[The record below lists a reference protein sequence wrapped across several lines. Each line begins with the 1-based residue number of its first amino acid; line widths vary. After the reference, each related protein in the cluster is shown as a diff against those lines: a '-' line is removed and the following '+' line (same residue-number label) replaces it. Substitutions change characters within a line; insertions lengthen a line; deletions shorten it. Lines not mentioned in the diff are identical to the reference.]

1 MRKESEKI
9 RSFLLTIL
17 SDGQFHSGEALG
29 QHLGISRTAVSN
41 YVKGLADLGLEIFSV
56 TGKGYKLAK
65 PLIFLSHD
73 QISKVLTTP
82 ESAQLEVLN
91 VIDSTN
97 QYLKDKHQQ
106 VENGHVVIA
115 EAQTA
120 GRGRRGRQWIS
131 PYGSSL
137 YLSLYWNFPAGYQ
150 AIGGLS
156 LAIGVA
162 IAQALQ
168 SLNVP
173 NIQLK
178 WPNDIYLD
186 GKKLAGV
193 LVEVE
198 GQMGAACDSIIGV
211 GLNVNLP
218 ESIAGIDQPFTD
230 LTHSTGDKIDRNKLA
245 AHMINGLYNICRQFE
260 HEGLAPFVES
270 WQSLD
275 IYRDKAIKLIAGAN
289 VVKGIGRGIDA
300 AGGLILEV
308 DGVRK
313 AFYGGEVS
321 VKAN

>member
-1 MRKESEKI
+1 MRKESEKM
-9 RSFLLTIL
+9 RSLLLQIL

-41 YVKGLADLGLEIFSV
+41 YVKGLSDLGLEIFSV

-65 PLIFLSHD
+65 PLIFLSHE
-73 QISKVLTTP
+73 QISKELTTP
-82 ESAQLEVLN
+82 DSVQLEVLN

-97 QYLKDKHQQ
+97 QYLKNKHQD

-120 GRGRRGRQWIS
+120 GRGRRGRQWVS

-162 IAQALQ
+162 VVQALH
-168 SLNVP
+168 SLSVL

-211 GLNVNLP
+211 GLNINLP
-218 ESIAGIDQPFTD
+218 DGIAGIDQPFTD
-230 LTHSTGDKIDRNKLA
+230 LTHSAQADINRNSLA
-245 AHMINGLYNICRQFE
+245 AHLINQLYNVCRQFE
-260 HEGLAPFVES
+260 KEGLLPFVET

-275 IYRDKAIKLIAGAN
+275 LYQDKAIKLIAGN
-289 VVKGIGRGIDA
+289 NIVEGIGRGIDN
-300 AGGLILEV
+300 AGGLIVEV

-313 AFYGGEVS
+313 AYYGGEVS

>member
-1 MRKESEKI
+1 MRKEGEKI
-9 RSFLLTIL
+9 RSLLLNIL
-17 SDGQFHSGEALG
+17 ADGQFHSGEALG
-29 QHLGISRTAVSN
+29 RHLGISRTAVSN
-41 YVKGLADLGLEIFSV
+41 YAKGLADLGLEIFSV

-65 PLIFLSHD
+65 PLVFLSHE
-73 QISKVLTTP
+73 QISKILTTP
-82 ESAQLEVLN
+82 DSVQLEVLN
-91 VIDSTN
+91 IIDSTN

-120 GRGRRGRQWIS
+120 GRGRRGRQWVS

-137 YLSLYWNFPAGYQ
+137 YLSLYWNFPSGYQ

-162 IAQALQ
+162 VAQALQ
-168 SLNVP
+168 SLRVP

-178 WPNDIYLD
+178 WPNDIYHD

-218 ESIAGIDQPFTD
+218 DSVAGIDQPFTD
-230 LTHSTGDKIDRNKLA
+230 LTHSIDDSIDRNNLA
-245 AHMINGLYNICRQFE
+245 AHLINQLYSVCSQFE
-260 HEGLAPFVES
+260 EDGLAPFVET
-270 WQSLD
+270 WQTLD
-275 IYRDKAIKLIAGAN
+275 LYQNKAIKLIAGTN
-289 VVKGIGRGIDA
+289 VVEGVGRGIDGN
-300 AGGLILEV
+300 GGLIIEV
-308 DGVRK
+308 DGVLK
-313 AFYGGEVS
+313 VFHGGEVS
-321 VKAN
+321 VRAN